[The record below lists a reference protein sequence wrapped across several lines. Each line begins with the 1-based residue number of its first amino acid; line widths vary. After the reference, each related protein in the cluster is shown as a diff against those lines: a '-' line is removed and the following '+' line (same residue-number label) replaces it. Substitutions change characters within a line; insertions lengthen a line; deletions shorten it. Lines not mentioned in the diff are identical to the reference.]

1 MYKFGIRI
9 LFQFICKIADVP
21 TYADNVVFALSACP
35 PLKERTTFARKYHR
49 IASGLPKSRKTLWER
64 GRATKRMSFRIYA
77 EVNDVAFALKIIGAR
92 HYKV

>member
-1 MYKFGIRI
+1 MYQIGIRL

-21 TYADNVVFALSACP
+21 TYADKHGLVIICCL
-35 PLKERTTFARKYHR
+35 PLKERTTSVRKYHR

-77 EVNDVAFALKIIGAR
+77 EVNDVAFALTR
-92 HYKV
+92 W